1 MTTEETPDYEGERPE
16 ETKDKNTLEILEDFI
31 AKGNPP
37 DYVAS
42 ELNSKGLFRIC
53 FRWEP
58 GAVLHLEYDAA
69 VYIAILS
76 RFLDFWGPTFPD
88 AEVTFQDPKGGHDE
102 NKK

>member
-1 MTTEETPDYEGERPE
+1 MTTEETPEMPE
-16 ETKDKNTLEILEDFI
+16 EKKDRNTLEILEDFI

-53 FRWEP
+53 FRWEA

-69 VYIAILS
+69 VYVAILS
-76 RFLDFWGPTFPD
+76 RFLDFWGPTFND
-88 AEVTFQDPKGGHDE
+88 AKILFQDPKGGHSE